1 MKLLRSSRLLSVAVC
16 FSLWPGVAASA
27 QAQPKHIMG
36 NASEAEIRALL
47 HKWEAAFSARDLD
60 GVMAIYAPGVV
71 TYDVTP
77 PLQYEGKDAYRTD
90 FAEYF
95 ANYTGPLSVESRD
108 VHVMAS
114 GNLGVVMELQHV
126 SGTLTNGQK
135 TSVWLRVTSVFR
147 KINGNWLDV
156 HDHVS
161 VPVDMHTGQGQIDL
175 VP

>member
-1 MKLLRSSRLLSVAVC
+1 MKLLCSSRLLLVVVC
-16 FSLWPGVAASA
+16 LSLWPAGTASA

-36 NASEAEIRALL
+36 SASEAEIREVL

-60 GVMAIYAPGVV
+60 AVMAFYAPGVV
-71 TYDVTP
+71 TYDVDP
-77 PLQYEGKDAYRTD
+77 PLQYVGKDAYRKD
-90 FAEYF
+90 WADYF
-95 ANYTGPLSVESRD
+95 ARYTGRLSVESRD

-114 GNLGVVMELQHV
+114 GDLGVVMELQHV

-147 KINGNWLDV
+147 KINGKWLDV

-161 VPVDMHTGQGQIDL
+161 IPVHMHTGQGQMDL